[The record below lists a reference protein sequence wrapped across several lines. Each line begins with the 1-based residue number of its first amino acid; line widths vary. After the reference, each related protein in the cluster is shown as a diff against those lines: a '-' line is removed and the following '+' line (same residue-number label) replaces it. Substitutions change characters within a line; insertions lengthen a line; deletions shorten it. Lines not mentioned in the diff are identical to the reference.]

1 MEIRRYRPNDQQRV
15 WELHNVALDQAG
27 ANLGPG
33 PWDDDFKD
41 LPGVYLD
48 GTGEF
53 LVGVVGGAIV
63 SMGAVRR
70 ISDTRAEIKRLRV
83 DPNHQGRGYGRR
95 MLEEL
100 EAAVVALGYSTIQLD
115 TTLKQV
121 AARSLF
127 LTSGYREIGREAVH
141 DVETLFL
148 EKSVGP
154 DT

>member
-1 MEIRRYRPNDQQRV
+1 MEIRRYRPTDQKRV
-15 WELHNVALDQAG
+15 WELHNAALDQAG

-41 LPGVYLD
+41 IPGVYLD

-115 TTLKQV
+115 T
-121 AARSLF
+121 RSLF
-127 LTSGYREIGREAVH
+127 FTSGYREIGREAVH

-154 DT
+154 NT